1 MYIYSMVKKRIK
13 LGTVIPVTLIAAA
26 MAYAQLLPQKSEDS
40 SVKIDRALI
49 FKIDYNDEAEAPAD
63 SLKINDQPTH
73 TPRKKN
79 LTDSPIFINSLCAT
93 GVVFSIL
100 ADKPAAADCFVTPS
114 IKLR

>member
-1 MYIYSMVKKRIK
+1 MKYRI
-13 LGTVIPVTLIAAA
+13 LIPIILLVFDLPF
-26 MAYAQLLPQKSEDS
+26 AQLLPQKSEDP

-49 FKIDYNDEAEAPAD
+49 FKVDYNDDVEAPAD

-73 TPRKKN
+73 TARKNN

>member
-1 MYIYSMVKKRIK
+1 MKYRLFVHIILLAVE
-13 LGTVIPVTLIAAA
+13 LPF
-26 MAYAQLLPQKSEDS
+26 AQLLPQKSEDP

-49 FKIDYNDEAEAPAD
+49 FKVDYNDDVEAPAD

-100 ADKPAAADCFVTPS
+100 ADKPAAADCFVLPS
-114 IKLR
+114 KKLK

>member
-1 MYIYSMVKKRIK
+1 MKYRLFVPIILLAVE
-13 LGTVIPVTLIAAA
+13 LPF
-26 MAYAQLLPQKSEDS
+26 AQLLPQKSEDP

-49 FKIDYNDEAEAPAD
+49 FKVDYNDDVEAPAD

-100 ADKPAAADCFVTPS
+100 ADKPAAADCFVLPS
-114 IKLR
+114 KKLK

>member
-1 MYIYSMVKKRIK
+1 MIYRLFVPII
-13 LGTVIPVTLIAAA
+13 LLAVELPF
-26 MAYAQLLPQKSEDS
+26 AQLLPQKSEDP

-49 FKIDYNDEAEAPAD
+49 FQVDYNDVAEEPAD

-100 ADKPAAADCFVTPS
+100 ADKPAAADCFVLPS
-114 IKLR
+114 KKLK

>member
-1 MYIYSMVKKRIK
+1 MKYRI
-13 LGTVIPVTLIAAA
+13 LIPIILLAVELPF
-26 MAYAQLLPQKSEDS
+26 AQLLPQKSEDP

-49 FKIDYNDEAEAPAD
+49 FKVDYNDDVEAPAD

-73 TPRKKN
+73 TSRKKN

-100 ADKPAAADCFVTPS
+100 ADKPAAADCFVLPS
-114 IKLR
+114 KKLK

>member
-1 MYIYSMVKKRIK
+1 MKYRLFVPIILLAVE
-13 LGTVIPVTLIAAA
+13 LPF
-26 MAYAQLLPQKSEDS
+26 AQLLPQKSEDP

-49 FKIDYNDEAEAPAD
+49 FKVDYNDDVEASAD

-100 ADKPAAADCFVTPS
+100 ADKPAAADCFVLPS
-114 IKLR
+114 KKLK

>member
-1 MYIYSMVKKRIK
+1 MIEKRIK
-13 LGTVIPVTLIAAA
+13 LSIIITIVLTGAV
-26 MAYAQLLPQKSEDS
+26 MASAQLLPQKQENN

-49 FKIDYNDEAEAPAD
+49 FKVDYNDDVEASAD

-100 ADKPAAADCFVTPS
+100 ADKPAAADCFVLPS
-114 IKLR
+114 KKLK

>member
-1 MYIYSMVKKRIK
+1 MKYRI
-13 LGTVIPVTLIAAA
+13 LIPIILLVFDLPF
-26 MAYAQLLPQKSEDS
+26 AQLLPQKSEDP

-49 FKIDYNDEAEAPAD
+49 FKVDYNDDVEASAD

-100 ADKPAAADCFVTPS
+100 ADKPAAADCFVLPS
-114 IKLR
+114 KKLK

>member
-1 MYIYSMVKKRIK
+1 MKYRI
-13 LGTVIPVTLIAAA
+13 LIPIILLVFVLPF
-26 MAYAQLLPQKSEDS
+26 AQLLPQKSEDP

-49 FKIDYNDEAEAPAD
+49 FKVDYNDDVEASAD

-100 ADKPAAADCFVTPS
+100 ADKPAAADCFVLPS
-114 IKLR
+114 KKLK

>member
-1 MYIYSMVKKRIK
+1 MKYRIF
-13 LGTVIPVTLIAAA
+13 IPIILLAFELPF
-26 MAYAQLLPQKSEDS
+26 AQLLPQKSENS
-40 SVKIDRALI
+40 SVKIDRALL
-49 FKIDYNDEAEAPAD
+49 FKVDYNDEAEEPAD

-100 ADKPAAADCFVTPS
+100 ADKPAAADCFVLPS
-114 IKLR
+114 KKLK

>member
-1 MYIYSMVKKRIK
+1 MKYSLFVPII
-13 LGTVIPVTLIAAA
+13 LLAVELPF
-26 MAYAQLLPQKSEDS
+26 AQLLPQKSEDP

-49 FKIDYNDEAEAPAD
+49 FKVDYNDDVEAPAD

-100 ADKPAAADCFVTPS
+100 ADKPAAADCFVLPS
-114 IKLR
+114 KKLK

>member
-1 MYIYSMVKKRIK
+1 MIKKRIK
-13 LGTVIPVTLIAAA
+13 LSIIIPIVLTGAV
-26 MAYAQLLPQKSEDS
+26 MVSAQLLPQKQENN

-49 FKIDYNDEAEAPAD
+49 FKVDYNDDVEAPAD

-100 ADKPAAADCFVTPS
+100 ADKPAAADCFVLPS
-114 IKLR
+114 KKLK

>member
-1 MYIYSMVKKRIK
+1 MKYRIF
-13 LGTVIPVTLIAAA
+13 IPIILLAFELPF
-26 MAYAQLLPQKSEDS
+26 AQLLPQKSENP

-49 FKIDYNDEAEAPAD
+49 FKVDYNDDVEAPAD

-93 GVVFSIL
+93 GIVFSIL
-100 ADKPAAADCFVTPS
+100 ADKPSAADCFVLPS
-114 IKLR
+114 KKLK

>member
-1 MYIYSMVKKRIK
+1 MKYRLFVPIILLAVE
-13 LGTVIPVTLIAAA
+13 LPF
-26 MAYAQLLPQKSEDS
+26 AQLLLQKSEDP

-49 FKIDYNDEAEAPAD
+49 FKVDYNDDVEASAD

-100 ADKPAAADCFVTPS
+100 ADKPAAADCFVLPS
-114 IKLR
+114 KKLK

>member
-1 MYIYSMVKKRIK
+1 MIYRLFVPII
-13 LGTVIPVTLIAAA
+13 LLAVELPF
-26 MAYAQLLPQKSEDS
+26 AQLLPQKSEDP

-49 FKIDYNDEAEAPAD
+49 FQVDYNDEAEKPAD

-100 ADKPAAADCFVTPS
+100 ADKPAAADCFVLPS
-114 IKLR
+114 KKLK